1 MRLGSALGFVAMGL
15 WASTAAAQQA
25 PTTALNQLTHVQVVD
40 GAVEIACSGR
50 PNFTSLNLQAPPR
63 LVLDFADTVLVEK
76 PHEILAKVP
85 GLKGLRTESFHSDTG
100 AVARVVLTLEPDA
113 DADIAAAPGNVLRVK
128 VLGAHATA
136 VAKAD
141 PGKLDFAKADADAR
155 ARAAADAEN
164 ANSRAADAEAKAA
177 AESKARADAEAK
189 AAAESRA
196 RADAEAK
203 AQAAEEKLKRL
214 EAERAAAEAKA
225 DAESKAR
232 AQAEAQAKQ
241 DHADAEAKAKAA
253 ADAKARADAAEKARL
268 AEEARHKE
276 EEAAAAEKA
285 RLAEAQ
291 HQKEEAAAAEQARL
305 AQQAIDQQRAE
316 QEKRHQDDEKRRQKE
331 ARATAEQAERDL
343 KAAEAKS
350 RAEQAERDRLAQR
363 AKAQAEAEAR
373 AEQEHLAQ
381 QREAERSARLA
392 EARAAVQDRPMPAR
406 AETRVASANPTDHV
420 AVRAGLKDVS
430 LVGFRQG
437 GQGGRVF
444 IRANDAVAYTVTE
457 TSPTLLV
464 VELQDARIAQ
474 RNGVL
479 PLDTSFFP
487 GPVAMITPSED
498 KRNRTVRVEIKLKQ
512 KATYSARLDGSEVVV
527 EFPTEQ

>member
-1 MRLGSALGFVAMGL
+1 MRLGRALGLIAVGL
-15 WASTAAAQQA
+15 CASPALAQQA
-25 PTTALNQLTHVQVVD
+25 PTTALNQLTRVDVVD

-76 PHEILAKVP
+76 PHEIAAQIP

-100 AVARVVLTLEPDA
+100 AVARVVLTLDPDA
-113 DADIAAAPGNVLRVK
+113 DADITAAPGNVLRVK
-128 VLGAHATA
+128 VMGAHATT
-136 VAKAD
+136 VARAD
-141 PGKLDFAKADADAR
+141 PGKLDFAKADADAK
-155 ARAAADAEN
+155 ARAAADAEQ
-164 ANSRAADAEAKAA
+164 ARSRAADAEAKAA
-177 AESKARADAEAK
+177 AESKAREDAEAK
-189 AAAESRA
+189 AASEARA

-203 AQAAEEKLKRL
+203 AQAAEEKLKKL
-214 EAERAAAEAKA
+214 EAERADAEARA
-225 DAESKAR
+225 ASEAKAR

-241 DHADAEAKAKAA
+241 ERADAEAKSHA
-253 ADAKARADAAEKARL
+253 ADEEKARADAAEKARL
-268 AEEARHKE
+268 AEESSHKQ

-285 RLAEAQ
+285 RVAEAQ
-291 HQKEEAAAAEQARL
+291 HQKEQAEAAEQARL
-305 AQQAIDQQRAE
+305 AQQAIDQQRADE
-316 QEKRHQDDEKRRQKE
+316 RANEEKRRQKE
-331 ARATAEQAERDL
+331 ARAAAEQAERDR
-343 KAAEAKS
+343 KAADAKS
-350 RAEQAERDRLAQR
+350 RAEQAERDRQAQR

-373 AEQEHLAQ
+373 AEQEHLDQ
-381 QREAERSARLA
+381 QREDERSARLA
-392 EARAAVQDRPMPAR
+392 EARAAVQERPLPPR

-457 TSPTLLV
+457 SSPTLLV
-464 VELQDARIAQ
+464 VELQDSRISQ

-512 KATYSARLDGSEVVV
+512 KAAYSARLDGSEVVI
-527 EFPTEQ
+527 EFPTDQ